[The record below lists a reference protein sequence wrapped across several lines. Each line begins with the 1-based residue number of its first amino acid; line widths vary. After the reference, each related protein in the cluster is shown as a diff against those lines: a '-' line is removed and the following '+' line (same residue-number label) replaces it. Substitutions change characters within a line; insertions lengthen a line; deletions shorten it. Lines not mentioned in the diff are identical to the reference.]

1 MKLKL
6 QDIIVLSLIGAIMAV
21 SDFAMDLLP
30 NVHLVGVFTVAA
42 TAVYRKYALLS
53 VYVYV
58 LIQGVVGGFSLWWI
72 PYLYIWTILWLFIM
86 IIPKKLPQKAKNVLY
101 VICCSL
107 HGFLFGTLYAP
118 AQAIMFGLDFKG
130 TIAWIIAGLY
140 FDAVHGV
147 SNLILGF
154 VAIYPIIKILK
165 SAEKYAR

>member
-6 QDIIVLSLIGAIMAV
+6 RDIVVLSLIGSLMAV

-30 NVHLVGVFTVAA
+30 NVHLVGVFTAA
-42 TAVYRKYALLS
+42 TTVVYRKYALLS

-72 PYLYIWTILWLFIM
+72 PYLYIWSILWLMIM
-86 IIPKKLPQKAKNVLY
+86 VVPKKLPEKAKNVLY
-101 VICCSL
+101 VICCAL

-130 TIAWIIAGLY
+130 MVAWIIAGLY
-140 FDAVHGV
+140 FDAIHGV
-147 SNLILGF
+147 SNLILGSF
-154 VAIYPIIKILK
+154 LIYPIIKILK
-165 SAEKYAR
+165 NSKKYSH